1 VAWAYTTG
9 AASGSIALALPASLP
24 QGTYELRLF
33 ANGGYTR
40 LATSNTFTVGAA
52 CTGGANL
59 SASPTSVPRSG
70 SVTATWSNVCNPTS
84 RDWIGIFAPGAP
96 NSYYVAWRYTTGTA
110 SGSVPLTVP
119 ASLSP
124 GTYELRLFANNGYLR
139 LGTSN
144 AFTVTS
150 P

>member
-1 VAWAYTTG
+1 LTVPST
-9 AASGSIALALPASLP
+9 LA

-33 ANGGYTR
+33 SNGGYTQ
-40 LATSNTFTVGAA
+40 LAVTTITVGAG
-52 CTGGANL
+52 CTGPAALG
-59 SASPTSVPRSG
+59 ASPASVVRG
-70 SVTATWSNVCNPTS
+70 GTVTASWSNVCTPTA

-96 NSYYVAWRYTTGTA
+96 NTSYVAWRYTTGTG

-119 ASLSP
+119 AGLAP
-124 GTYELRLFANNGYLR
+124 GTYELRLFANNGYSR

-144 AFTVTS
+144 PFAVTA